1 MTTKASP
8 PATSNPAT
16 NSGVVKIKKELPSD
30 EIKEFAETA
39 MNELLGWYGYD
50 GVDRLDLSSKTSRL
64 LQSAASANHMEK
76 ARSRSRNGL
85 SDSRQS
91 NRRGDSTTSDHD
103 THSSREDSKS
113 PNSGKAIDE
122 KPDYNNCVWC
132 RRPVPDNSTDFLTT
146 ADGPRY
152 CSESCF
158 TQSRRASFKKA
169 KTCDWCRHVRH
180 AVSYV
185 DFQDGASQL
194 QFCSDKCL
202 NQYKMQIFCKETQ
215 AHLDM
220 NPHLCDK
227 GLEAASG
234 SGGLITPD
242 LWLRNCRSRSAS
254 PASTVSVSPSPATP
268 TPQIIPTQPHKPL
281 ISVAPVSK
289 LMSKSPG
296 IMNNRQSPKHS
307 RKKRPSRAATS
318 SVGPNSSNSNR
329 TTNSINNNN
338 NTNISNKSKI
348 LANSLTASPKL
359 PPKPFSSVQDFQN
372 INAPPISPIDVPT
385 QPSQQH
391 PAARPSN
398 LPSGFFPGP
407 SFPPRP
413 PFMPQ
418 PHPRFYG
425 GLQHLFPPPDAV
437 SGLLGGIPPVTVMVP
452 YPIIIPLPIPIPIPL
467 PIMDFVRAAQKKEEA
482 AKPSETPTNSN
493 TKPLEQNDEPLDFTK
508 SKEEEPTPPP
518 PPPAVELPES
528 PPDTERLTPA
538 ASKDQPPNNS
548 EDNPDDSYKEEKLP
562 KLKIT
567 RLHSK
572 RLVAATSNSQPCSAA
587 TTSSTTTTPTVPKE
601 AQTSPSECSRPL
613 RKRKRIIDCDFQRM
627 ASKEVDV
634 EDTTPLANK
643 QRK

>member
-1 MTTKASP
+1 MDLE
-8 PATSNPAT
+8 NW
-16 NSGVVKIKKELPSD
+16 KE
-30 EIKEFAETA
+30 EFAETA

-64 LQSAASANHMEK
+64 LKSAASANHNMEK
-76 ARSRSRNGL
+76 DRSRSRNGL

-91 NRRGDSTTSDHD
+91 HRGGDSTTSDHD

-113 PNSGKAIDE
+113 PNSSKAIDD

-227 GLEAASG
+227 GLETASG

-268 TPQIIPTQPHKPL
+268 TPQLIPTQPHKPL

-307 RKKRPSRAATS
+307 RKKRPSRAATAS
-318 SVGPNSSNSNR
+318 IGLQSSNNSK

-348 LANSLTASPKL
+348 LANSLAASPKL
-359 PPKPFSSVQDFQN
+359 PPKPFPSVQDFQN
-372 INAPPISPIDVPT
+372 ISAPPISPIDGPT
-385 QPSQQH
+385 QQSQQH
-391 PAARPSN
+391 PAARPTN

-407 SFPPRP
+407 SFQPRP

-425 GLQHLFPPPDAV
+425 GLQHLFPPPDAI
-437 SGLLGGIPPVTVMVP
+437 SGLLGGPPPVTVMVP

-467 PIMDFVRAAQKKEEA
+467 PIMDFVKAAQKKEQAAMPPEIPTTSN
-482 AKPSETPTNSN
+482 AKPSELN
-493 TKPLEQNDEPLDFTK
+493 EEPLDFTK
-508 SKEEEPTPPP
+508 SKEEEPTLVENPPE
-518 PPPAVELPES
+518 AESLPS
-528 PPDTERLTPA
+528 PV
-538 ASKDQPPNNS
+538 SKEQPIINPEEHS
-548 EDNPDDSYKEEKLP
+548 DDNFKEEKLP

-572 RLVAATSNSQPCSAA
+572 RLVTASSHSPSFTSA
-587 TTSSTTTTPTVPKE
+587 TTTTPATATPKE

-627 ASKEVDV
+627 TSKEVDV
-634 EDTTPLANK
+634 EDITSSGNK

>member
-1 MTTKASP
+1 MSTKTSP
-8 PATSNPAT
+8 PASANPAQ
-16 NSGVVKIKKELPSD
+16 SSVVKIKKELPSD

-50 GVDRLDLSSKTSRL
+50 SVDRLDLSSKTSRL
-64 LQSAASANHMEK
+64 LKSSATANHLEK
-76 ARSRSRNGL
+76 TRSRNRNGL
-85 SDSRQS
+85 SESRQS
-91 NRRGDSTTSDHD
+91 HKGDDSTASDHD

-113 PNSGKAIDE
+113 PNSGKVLDE

-132 RRPVPDNSTDFLTT
+132 RRPVPDNSPDFLTT

-227 GLEAASG
+227 GLETASG
-234 SGGLITPD
+234 SGSLITPD

-254 PASTVSVSPSPATP
+254 PASTVSVSPSPTTP
-268 TPQIIPTQPHKPL
+268 TPQLVPTQPHKPL

-296 IMNNRQSPKHS
+296 IMNNRQSPKHN
-307 RKKRPSRAATS
+307 RKKRPSRTATG
-318 SVGPNSSNSNR
+318 SVGPQSNSNCNK
-329 TTNSINNNN
+329 TTNSININA
-338 NTNISNKSKI
+338 NISNKSKI
-348 LANSLTASPKL
+348 LVNSLAASPKHSL
-359 PPKPFSSVQDFQN
+359 KPFPSVQDFQN
-372 INAPPISPIDVPT
+372 LSAPPISPIDNPT
-385 QPSQQH
+385 QSSQQH
-391 PAARPSN
+391 PATRPTN
-398 LPSGFFPGP
+398 LSSGFFPCP
-407 SFPPRP
+407 NFPPRP
-413 PFMPQ
+413 QFMPQ

-425 GLQHLFPPPDAV
+425 GLQHLFPPPDAI
-437 SGLLGGIPPVTVMVP
+437 SGLLGGPPPVTVMVP

-467 PIMDFVRAAQKKEEA
+467 PIMDFVKAAQKKEQTA
-482 AKPSETPTNSN
+482 IPSETPTTSN
-493 TKPLEQNDEPLDFTK
+493 TKSEEINEEPLDFTK
-508 SKEEEPTPPP
+508 SKDEEVPL
-518 PPPAVELPES
+518 VENLPES
-528 PPDTERLTPA
+528 EPSHSPIPKE
-538 ASKDQPPNNS
+538 QPLINS
-548 EDNPDDSYKEEKLP
+548 EDQSDNLKEEKLP

-572 RLVAATSNSQPCSAA
+572 RLVTATSNSPLF
-587 TTSSTTTTPTVPKE
+587 TSTTTTTPPAASKE
-601 AQTSPSECSRPL
+601 LQTSPSECSRPL

-627 ASKEVDV
+627 SSKEVDL
-634 EDTTPLANK
+634 EDISSGSK
-643 QRK
+643 QKK